1 MKDIS
6 EIESITNGTF
16 LYHTVNCI
24 KDYNQLDVDI
34 IMSLKEINNSINTD
48 NMDIFLY
55 NLLYQKSILSDF
67 EFNKLLYDISNNNL
81 KNINDLVEYH
91 KKLIVYNKNFYKL

>member
-1 MKDIS
+1 MKNIT

-24 KDYNQLDVDI
+24 KDYDQLDIDI
-34 IMSLKEINNSINTD
+34 IMSLKDINFINND
-48 NMDIFLY
+48 NMEILLDK
-55 NLLYQKSILSDF
+55 LLYQNSILSDI

-81 KNINDLVEYH
+81 KNINELVEYH
-91 KKLIVYNKNFYKL
+91 KKLIKDY

>member
-1 MKDIS
+1 MKNIF

-16 LYHTVNCI
+16 LYYAVNCI
-24 KDYNQLDVDI
+24 KDYDQLDVDI

-48 NMDIFLY
+48 NMDIFLD
-55 NLLYQKSILSDF
+55 NLFYQNSILSDF

-91 KKLIVYNKNFYKL
+91 KKLIVYNKFL